1 MKPPIKSI
9 TIATL
14 ALLLGHSATSAVALT
29 QQIHHPLTIAKS
41 QPLTDTLIVPGER
54 VGPVTRTTTKQ
65 DLVKLFG
72 ASHLVDKTISGA
84 EGIGSFA
91 ATQVNLNQ
99 GRCLTTSR
107 CASTLLVVWSDKT
120 RTKPL
125 DVRNLGSAWKTRE
138 GIGVGTPLSELR
150 QKLGNFKLF
159 GLAWDY
165 GGTILLDSSRLSKYQ
180 GKLILRV
187 DTAANAAD
195 KYPHDYQAVS
205 GDRTFSA
212 SNPHWKPLGV
222 RLAEIIVVLNP
233 GQ

>member
-1 MKPPIKSI
+1 MNSSIKV
-9 TIATL
+9 IATGTL
-14 ALLLGHSATSAVALT
+14 ALLLNYSANPGFALP
-29 QQIHHPLTIAKS
+29 QKINHPVIVGKS

-54 VGPVTRTTTKQ
+54 VGPITRKTTKR

-72 ASHLVDKTISGA
+72 ASHLIDKTISGA

-99 GRCLTTSR
+99 GRS
-107 CASTLLVVWSDKT
+107 LLVVWSDNT

-125 DVRNLGSAWKTRE
+125 DVRNLGSAWRTRE

-150 QKLGNFKLF
+150 KKLGNFKLY
-159 GLAWDY
+159 GLEWDY
-165 GGTILLDSSRLSKYQ
+165 GGTILLDSSKLSRYQ

-187 DTAANAAD
+187 DTAPNASE
-195 KYPHDYQAVS
+195 KFPNDYQSVS
-205 GDRTFSA
+205 GDGTFS
-212 SNPHWKPLGV
+212 STNPHWKPLGI

-233 GQ
+233 SQ

>member
-1 MKPPIKSI
+1 MNPSIKG
-9 TIATL
+9 IATAAL
-14 ALLLGHSATSAVALT
+14 ALLLTNSATLVVALPQKT
-29 QQIHHPLTIAKS
+29 NQPPTDARS
-41 QPLTDTLIVPGER
+41 QPLKDTLIIPGER
-54 VGPVTRTTTKQ
+54 VGLITRTTTRQ

-72 ASHLVDKTISGA
+72 ASHLVDKTISGP

-99 GRCLTTSR
+99 GRS
-107 CASTLLVVWSDKT
+107 LLVVWSDNT

-150 QKLGNFKLF
+150 KKLGDFKLY

-165 GGTILLDSSRLSKYQ
+165 GGTILLDSSRLSRYQ

-187 DTAANAAD
+187 DTAANAYE
-195 KYPHDYQAVS
+195 KFPNDYQAVS
-205 GDRTFSA
+205 GDTTFSS
-212 SNPHWKPLGV
+212 SNTHWKPLGI
-222 RLAEIIVVLNP
+222 RLAEIIVVLNTSE
-233 GQ
+233 

>member
-1 MKPPIKSI
+1 MNPSIKG
-9 TIATL
+9 IATAAL
-14 ALLLGHSATSAVALT
+14 ALLLTNSATLVVALPQKINQPPT
-29 QQIHHPLTIAKS
+29 DARS
-41 QPLTDTLIVPGER
+41 QPLKDALIIPGER
-54 VGPVTRTTTKQ
+54 VGPITRTTTRQ

-72 ASHLVDKTISGA
+72 ASHLVDKTISGP

-99 GRCLTTSR
+99 GR
-107 CASTLLVVWSDKT
+107 TLLVVWSNNT

-150 QKLGNFKLF
+150 KKLGDFKLY

-165 GGTILLDSSRLSKYQ
+165 GGTILLDSSRLSRYQ
-180 GKLILRV
+180 GKFILRV
-187 DTAANAAD
+187 DTAANAYE
-195 KYPHDYQAVS
+195 KFPNDYQAVS
-205 GDRTFSA
+205 GDTTFSS
-212 SNPHWKPLGV
+212 SNPHWKPLGI

-233 GQ
+233 SE